1 MIDDKPKLSVTVQNR
16 CFTLAASP
24 FNTVKFDL
32 GVILVVG
39 FLLLL
44 THARFIDS
52 LVLQLLLL
60 MTYGFGGMLWIM
72 FRTYKVKRSISLNKK
87 RIGDGTQ

>member
-1 MIDDKPKLSVTVQNR
+1 MIDDKPKPSVTVRNR

-24 FNTVKFDL
+24 FNTVKFEL
-32 GVILVVG
+32 GVILVLG

-44 THARFIDS
+44 THTRFTS
-52 LVLQLLLL
+52 SVMLQLLLL
-60 MTYGFGGMLWIM
+60 STYGFGGMLWII
-72 FRTYKVKRSISLNKK
+72 FRTYKVKRSISLDQG

>member
-1 MIDDKPKLSVTVQNR
+1 MIDDKPKLSVTGQNR

-24 FNTVKFDL
+24 FNTVKFEL

-44 THARFIDS
+44 THTRFIDS
-52 LVLQLLLL
+52 VVLQLLLL
-60 MTYGFGGMLWIM
+60 WSYGFGGMLWIV
-72 FRTYKVKRSISLNKK
+72 FRTYTIKRSIALNQRWKS
-87 RIGDGTQ
+87 DGAQ